1 MNLCY
6 VLMYLANHQLKHTTT
21 KVYLSATRH
30 LQIEAGS
37 GDPFANV
44 AWPRLDQ
51 VMKGIKRVEAEK
63 GTGKKER
70 LPISP
75 MMLSKLK
82 KRGHQ

>member
-1 MNLCY
+1 
-6 VLMYLANHQLKHTTT
+6 MYLANHQLKHTTT

-75 MMLSKLK
+75 MILSKLK